1 MMLFSFLDF
10 FLEMKACFNFAFR
23 KTWPFCFLHNWGDP
37 GYLSGFSSAGASISV
52 ELLPPST
59 DTTRCSVILLKCH
72 NWVWTPT
79 FLRQFP
85 VADFRKQSFNHGLV
99 SRMIKW
105 PVELLLYNKIRLH
118 MTGSPHIGRTASS
131 WVQKVIRTF
140 LHSLISSNTRVSSSS
155 FSLII
160 YNMFNHCHPSS
171 FHGSRLVNQNDTML
185 CSDSIMLSL
194 I

>member
-105 PVELLLYNKIRLH
+105 AVETAIVQQNKNAHDRLPTH
-118 MTGSPHIGRTASS
+118 RPDSKFMSAKGYQDLFAFTHF
-131 WVQKVIRTF
+131 VQHSRFKF
-140 LHSLISSNTRVSSSS
+140 LILTYH
-155 FSLII
+155 
-160 YNMFNHCHPSS
+160 
-171 FHGSRLVNQNDTML
+171 
-185 CSDSIMLSL
+185 
-194 I
+194 